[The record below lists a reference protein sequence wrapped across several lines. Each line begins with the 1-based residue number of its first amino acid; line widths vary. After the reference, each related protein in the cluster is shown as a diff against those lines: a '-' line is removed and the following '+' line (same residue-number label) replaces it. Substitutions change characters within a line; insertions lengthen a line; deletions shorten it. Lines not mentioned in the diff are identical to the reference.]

1 MVPGLDSDSSYVG
14 VVRLLGG
21 GLAGITAASVTYP
34 LDVVRTRLAAQV
46 MSCVTT
52 LPTYQFNI
60 SLVFYLSSFALCC
73 FMDQCFAT
81 LHFLFLKLLNNVIF
95 SAHYIFLSKQKTTR
109 YYNGIFH
116 TVSTI
121 CRDEGA
127 KGLYKGLGATL
138 LVGHEPFTDIRY
150 FKLGCQ

>member
-60 SLVFYLSSFALCC
+60 LFG
-73 FMDQCFAT
+73 
-81 LHFLFLKLLNNVIF
+81 FLFIIFCIVLLYGPMFCNSAFSFLKI
-95 SAHYIFLSKQKTTR
+95 IEQ
-109 YYNGIFH
+109 
-116 TVSTI
+116 
-121 CRDEGA
+121 C
-127 KGLYKGLGATL
+127 
-138 LVGHEPFTDIRY
+138 DI
-150 FKLGCQ
+150 